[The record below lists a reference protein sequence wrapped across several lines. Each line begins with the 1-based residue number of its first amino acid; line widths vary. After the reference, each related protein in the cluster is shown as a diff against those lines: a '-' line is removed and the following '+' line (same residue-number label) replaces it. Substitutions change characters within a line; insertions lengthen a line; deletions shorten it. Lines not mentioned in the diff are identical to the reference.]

1 MDVSA
6 QQGSVL
12 GMHVSPSLLR
22 APNVPDGYSSDI
34 VPFARVL
41 KHFSAFVVRDI
52 EGLALGLTVGAI
64 VGESLGDKEGIE
76 VGGVPTIKFFV
87 GYAFLASSTVGL
99 QQNAPPFVN

>member
-64 VGESLGDKEGIE
+64 VGESLGDKEGIGVGVE
-76 VGGVPTIKFFV
+76 VGVEVGAEVGAEVGVEV
-87 GYAFLASSTVGL
+87 GDSV
-99 QQNAPPFVN
+99 